1 MRLFRSIILL
11 VLLAA
16 LVLPA
21 AAIQAQ
27 GIAPDETAEDIRA
40 ALFNAQMALGD
51 DPALAGQQLTQ
62 AESAYS
68 GAFAAAIK
76 TASPESDQRIRDGF
90 AAASQ
95 ALTQKDAA
103 AFAVARAQVWT
114 SILAGSY
121 NIVEKALKSKDS
133 AQAQTWLA
141 VREYRTVTRFS
152 RPSAGATMAVAG
164 FAKGQNT
171 LNDTLLSLRADLLD
185 NYQARLNE
193 SLRDL
198 TEADGNGFSIRRAE
212 LAGLAQGYFLI
223 LAPTYSEQRNAASLE
238 TAKTAFAGLS
248 NSAVSGKD
256 VTAALK
262 QVNDSLHNF
271 RAAPLSPEEQ
281 TRRAGQLI
289 RYLSLVPVEYER
301 GVADGKVMRD
311 LEIQEATT
319 FHAGAYAAFSD
330 LESLLDARDPA
341 KVAQARSMFDN
352 IGNHL
357 TDAGKQTNVVAPEE
371 IRNQVTA
378 LTGLLQEVIPTEWA
392 KNSTQGDFDVIAS
405 MLDQMENAVRRG
417 DYELAESARLEA
429 YAVMETGPEARLI
442 VFAPQLKLQL
452 EELFWN
458 GQGKEKGLAYLIK
471 SEAGIKEVQTSRT
484 ALNAALSEAQTTL
497 GKSSEPAAIATNAGL
512 IVFREGLEAVLILA
526 SLMSSMK
533 REEEKKYRKPMW
545 LGTIA
550 ALLATVA
557 TWMLARSVLQ
567 SLARYGER
575 LEAIVSLIAIAIL
588 LVILNWFFHK
598 KYWTGW
604 IASFHSK
611 KRKIIT
617 GEAGLWLGLIMLGFT
632 SVYREGFETVLFLQA
647 LVLEGGTT
655 MVLLG
660 VAAAMAAV
668 VLVGIVTFKL
678 QVNLPYRN
686 MLIVTGVLIAGV
698 LMQMVGNTVHVM
710 QVLGWMPLHVIESI
724 SLPFWLGTW
733 FGVYGT
739 WEGLILQTIAT
750 VYVIGSYYM
759 AEWMQKRN
767 HLANVSP
774 KASMPTQQPVPVYQE
789 SNS

>member
-1 MRLFRSIILL
+1 MRIFRSVTLL
-11 VLLAA
+11 LLLAA
-16 LVLPA
+16 LALPV

-27 GIAPDETAEDIRA
+27 GIAPDETAEDIRV

-51 DPALAGQQLTQ
+51 DPAHAVQQLDQ
-62 AESAYS
+62 AEAAYTGDFS
-68 GAFAAAIK
+68 AAIK
-76 TASPESDQRIRDGF
+76 AAAPESDQRIHDGF
-90 AAASQ
+90 NAASQ

-103 AFAVARAQVWT
+103 AFAVARSQVWT
-114 SILAGSY
+114 GILSGSY
-121 NIVEKALKSKDS
+121 NIVEKALQQKDS
-133 AQAQTWLA
+133 AQAQHWLT

-152 RPSAGATMAVAG
+152 RPSAGATMAIAS
-164 FAKGQNT
+164 FAKGQTN
-171 LNDTLLSLRADLLD
+171 LNDTMLSLRADLLD

-193 SLRDL
+193 ALHDL
-198 TEADGNGFSIRRAE
+198 TEADGNGFAVRRAE

-223 LAPTYSEQRNAASLE
+223 LAPAYSEQRNTASLE
-238 TAKTAFAGLS
+238 TAKTAFADLAS
-248 NSAVSGKD
+248 NAVSGSNI
-256 VTAALK
+256 AASLK

-281 TRRAGQLI
+281 SRRAGQLI
-289 RYLSLVPVEYER
+289 RYLSLVPIEYER
-301 GVADGKVMRD
+301 GVANGKIIRD
-311 LEIQEATT
+311 LEIQEAIT

-341 KVAQARSMFDN
+341 KAAQARAMFDS
-352 IGNHL
+352 ISNHL
-357 TDAGKQTNVVAPEE
+357 TEAGKQTKVIAPEE
-371 IRNQVTA
+371 IRSQTGA
-378 LTGLLQEVIPTEWA
+378 LTSLLQEVIPAEWA
-392 KNSTQGDFDVIAS
+392 RNSTQGDFDVIAS
-405 MLDQMENAVRRG
+405 MLDQMENAVRSR

-458 GQGKEKGLAYLIK
+458 GQGEAKGLAYLIK
-471 SEAGIKEVQTSRT
+471 NEAGLKEIQTSRAT
-484 ALNAALSEAQTTL
+484 LNAALTEAQTTL

-545 LGTIA
+545 IGTIG

-617 GEAGLWLGLIMLGFT
+617 GEAGLWLGLVTLGFT

-668 VLVGIVTFKL
+668 VLVGIITFKL
-678 QVNLPYRN
+678 QVNLHYRN

-698 LMQMVGNTVHVM
+698 LLQMVGNTVHVL
-710 QVLGWMPLHVIESI
+710 QVLGWLPIHVIDWI

-733 FGVYGT
+733 FGVYPT
-739 WEGLILQTIAT
+739 WEGIILQIVAT
-750 VYVIGSYYM
+750 TYVIGSYYL

-767 HLANVSP
+767 HQANISQQP
-774 KASMPTQQPVPVYQE
+774 TNMPTQSAAYQE
-789 SNS
+789 SKF